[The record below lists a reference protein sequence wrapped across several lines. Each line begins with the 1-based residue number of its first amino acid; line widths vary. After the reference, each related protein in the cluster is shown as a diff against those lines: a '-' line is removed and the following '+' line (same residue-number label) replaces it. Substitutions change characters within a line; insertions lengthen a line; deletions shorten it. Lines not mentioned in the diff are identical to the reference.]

1 MIRLIRWLL
10 TSSIRYS
17 YRFVRAI
24 LRLPLPLPLLPIPPR
39 VRNQIASALVIAL
52 WFFLLLIPVA
62 VSDSPWWADW
72 LVIGA
77 AALIIV
83 GVVRMEGRR
92 PIARRPARAR

>member
-17 YRFVRAI
+17 YRFVRFI
-24 LRLPLPLPLLPIPPR
+24 LRLPLLLVLIPSR
-39 VRNQIASALVIAL
+39 VRNQVAGALAIAL
-52 WFFLLLIPVA
+52 WFTLLLIPVA
-62 VSDSPWWADW
+62 VSDAPWWGEW
-72 LVIGA
+72 VVISA

-92 PIARRPARAR
+92 PIVRRPARVR